1 MARELTIKYQT
12 YKFVN
17 KLFWALL
24 LIIEVIELISGFV
37 WLHDFRLGL
46 INGIILILIFGIQQL
61 ILRKVHQHESEDQK
75 ANIQVESYRIFCRN

>member
-1 MARELTIKYQT
+1 MERELTIKYQT

-46 INGIILILIFGIQQL
+46 INGIILIL
-61 ILRKVHQHESEDQK
+61 RKVHQHESEDQK

>member
-1 MARELTIKYQT
+1 MERELTIKYQT

-24 LIIEVIELISGFV
+24 LIELISGFV